1 MMVVALV
8 ENLLDLGTTVELKSY
23 PSLSVIE
30 YKFLENF
37 LLQLMNLN
45 IFIYL
50 FPPGLSCGTRDLQLH
65 HGGGIWLPEGGL
77 NPGPLLWEYTVLA
90 TGPPG
95 RCLQIDVL

>member
-1 MMVVALV
+1 MVVELV
-8 ENLLDLGTTVELKSY
+8 ENLLDLGSRLELKSY

-30 YKFLENF
+30 YKSLENF

-50 FPPGLSCGTRDLQLH
+50 FALGLSCSTRDLQLH
-65 HGGGIWLPEGGL
+65 HGGGIWFPEVGL
-77 NPGPLLWEYTVLA
+77 KPGPLHWEYRVLA

-95 RCLQIDVL
+95 RCPQIDEL